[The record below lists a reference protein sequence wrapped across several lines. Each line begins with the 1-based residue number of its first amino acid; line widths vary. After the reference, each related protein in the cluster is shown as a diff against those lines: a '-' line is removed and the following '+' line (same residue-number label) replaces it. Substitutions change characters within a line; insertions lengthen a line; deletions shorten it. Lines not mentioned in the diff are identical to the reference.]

1 MAGPGEATAAGNIMI
16 QAAGLGLF
24 GSLDEIREVIRNS
37 FPIEYF
43 LPEDVDVWEKRYQF
57 YRERVF
63 HG

>member
-1 MAGPGEATAAGNIMI
+1 MI